1 VSGGKE
7 STFSSG
13 EGSIDGGAQHLVV
26 ARFQFSLKYC
36 RMMKN
41 AALLLAALLATAGAA
56 AAQSTAEVVRGRV
69 TTDSGKTVIGAT
81 VVVTRGPDRLSQNT
95 TTDSSGNYS
104 VRFDPGTGDYLVY
117 VAFTGLK
124 SARRRVQRQGT
135 EREIVANFVLAVDVT
150 LLAAQKVTA
159 DRPVRASNSINPS
172 QPETGSSEKFSDG
185 VNGAISPTIAGDLN
199 AIAGTLPNVTLTPT
213 GISILGSDPASTLT
227 TLNGMNLPG
236 GSIPRAARTETR
248 VTGTT
253 YDATRGGFTGAN
265 VDVRLG
271 PGSRSYER
279 QNGFVTFDPRSLQY
293 TDPTT
298 RSLGNT
304 SGGVRASFGADGEL
318 IRRAVTYNVAI
329 DLARSTADAATLLD
343 ADAEALLR
351 AGASPDSVARIIA
364 LSTPLGL
371 LTGSSIPS
379 NRQHTGVTWLGRLD
393 DTRDTLNA
401 RTLTTYAGYTKDGA
415 LNFTPLVAPSA
426 SGERTTRTLGA
437 QLILDD
443 FLGPGRRILTET
455 RFGVSGVRNQTTPY
469 TSVPG
474 VSVLVRSAESGT
486 SGVSDVTGVTLG
498 GASFLANEETRWTAE
513 GANETIWN
521 AGGRRHR
528 FKTMLWGRA
537 DGLHQIGSGNR
548 LGTFSF
554 NSVEDFAANRPSG
567 FSRTLQQPDASGSA
581 WNTAA
586 AFSHQWAPTR
596 FFSLI
601 YGARAEANGFGD
613 KPPVNPALEQALG
626 VRTGVA
632 PTMIHVSPRL
642 GFSYTYNRDRDNGSG
657 SSFTPVG
664 HYFRSV
670 TGTLRGGIGEF
681 RDLLR
686 PNVLA
691 DASAATG
698 LTGGTTSL
706 SCVGSAV
713 PIPDWT
719 RFASDPTAIP
729 TKCLDGSGVLA
740 ERAPSV
746 TLIDRGYD
754 VPRSWRASLDW
765 TTSIRSWVIRANTL
779 GSYDLSQ
786 PGVVDANFA
795 GSPKLTLGAEGDRP
809 VFVSQAGI
817 DPNTG
822 AVSATEARRS
832 SQYGRVAERVSDLK
846 GYGGQFTFGVA
857 PDPFKFRARYALFTS
872 FGYTVQET
880 KRQYRG
886 FDGAAFGDPRTIE
899 WAPGPQDAR
908 HIFVLSGGFSAPHLG
923 TITGFSRIQSGL
935 PFTPIVQGDVNGDGR
950 SGDRAFIP
958 DPAHESDPLLAS
970 QLSAVMT
977 SGSEAAREC
986 LLANVGRAPARNGCR
1001 GPWTQSFSLQWT
1013 PQLPAKIQR
1022 RVRANLYLQ
1031 NVLAGVD
1038 QLVHGADDLRGWGSP
1053 ATPDPTLLVPRGF
1066 DATAKRFKY
1075 DVNARFADTRPGHT
1089 LFRDPFRLVL
1099 DFSMDFSVDYDLQQ
1113 LRRAVEPV
1121 KGPEGWIRRGA
1132 DSLTAFYLANTSD
1145 IHKVLLAES
1154 DSLFLSGA
1162 QMAALRRADSLYSTR
1177 VRAIYV
1183 PLGQFLAA
1191 GHGGAGKAELDSVQA
1206 TQKAYWKIFWEQPE
1220 VADSIVTPSQR
1231 ELIPLFKSMLAVPKE
1246 QREKSQYMFGRPVT
1260 LVDRPRAGQP

>member
-1 VSGGKE
+1 MK
-7 STFSSG
+7 TAAF
-13 EGSIDGGAQHLVV
+13 ILV
-26 ARFQFSLKYC
+26 
-36 RMMKN
+36 
-41 AALLLAALLATAGAA
+41 ALLTTAGVA
-56 AAQSTAEVVRGRV
+56 AAQSTADVVRGRV

-95 TTDSSGNYS
+95 TTDSSGNFS

-124 SARRRVQRQGT
+124 SARRRVQRQGS
-135 EREIVANFVLAVDVT
+135 ERELVANFVLAVDVA

-159 DRPVRASNSINPS
+159 DRPVRANNSISPG
-172 QPETGSSEKFSDG
+172 QPETGSSEKYSDG

-199 AIAGTLPNVTLTPT
+199 AIAGTLPNVTLTPG

-271 PGSRSYER
+271 PGNRSYQR

-298 RSLGNT
+298 RSLGST

-318 IRRAVTYNVAI
+318 IRRALTYNVAI

-351 AGASPDSVARIIA
+351 AGASPDSVARILA

-371 LTGSSIPS
+371 VSGPSIPN

-426 SGERTTRTLGA
+426 SGERTSRTLGA
-437 QLILDD
+437 NLTLDN
-443 FLGPGRRILTET
+443 FVGPGRRILTET

-469 TSVPG
+469 SAVPG
-474 VSVLVRSAESGT
+474 ASVLLRSAESGVG
-486 SGVSDVTGVTLG
+486 GVNDVTGITLG

-537 DGLHQIGSGNR
+537 DGLHTVGSGNR

-554 NSVEDFAANRPSG
+554 NSVADFAANRPTS
-567 FSRTLQQPDASGSA
+567 FSRTLTQPDASGSA
-581 WNTAA
+581 WNSAA
-586 AFSHQWAPTR
+586 AFSGQWLPTR
-596 FFSLI
+596 FFNLI
-601 YGARAEANGFGD
+601 YGARLEANGFGD
-613 KPPVNPALEQALG
+613 KPPTNAALEQALG
-626 VRTGVA
+626 VKTGAA
-632 PTMIHVSPRL
+632 PTMFHVSPRL

-657 SSFTPVG
+657 ASFTPVG
-664 HYFRSV
+664 HYFRNV

-698 LTGGTTSL
+698 LAGGATSL
-706 SCVGSAV
+706 SCVGAAV

-719 RFASDPTAIP
+719 KYAGDPTTIP
-729 TKCLDGSGVLA
+729 TQCLDGSGVLA

-754 VPRSWRASLDW
+754 VPRSWRGSLDW
-765 TTSIRSWVIRANTL
+765 TTSIRNWMVRANTL

-795 GSPKLTLGAEGDRP
+795 GSPKLTLAGEGNRP

-822 AVSATEARRS
+822 AVSATEARKS

-846 GYGGQFTFGVA
+846 GYGGQFTLAVS
-857 PDPFKFRARYALFTS
+857 PDPFKFHAGYSLFSS
-872 FGYTVQET
+872 FGYTIQGT
-880 KRQYRG
+880 RRQYRG

-908 HIFVLSGGFSAPHLG
+908 HIVVLSGGLSLPHVG
-923 TITGFSRIQSGL
+923 VITGFSRIQSGL

-958 DPAHESDPLLAS
+958 DPAHANDPSLAS
-970 QLSAVMT
+970 QLNALLT
-977 SGSEAAREC
+977 NGSDAAREC
-986 LLANVGRAPARNGCR
+986 LLANAGRAPARNGCR
-1001 GPWTQSFSLQWT
+1001 GPWTQSFSMQWT
-1013 PQLPAKIQR
+1013 PQLPQKISR
-1022 RVRANLYLQ
+1022 RVHANLYLQ

-1038 QLVHGADDLRGWGSP
+1038 QLVHGVDDLRGWGSP

-1066 DATAKRFKY
+1066 DAATKQFKY

-1132 DSLTAFYLANTSD
+1132 DSLAGFYLSNTSD

-1154 DSLFLSGA
+1154 DSLFLSAG
-1162 QMAALRRADSLYSTR
+1162 QSAALRRADSVYSAR

-1183 PLGQFLAA
+1183 PLGQFLAQ

-1206 TQKAYWKIFWEQPE
+1206 TQKLYWKIFWEQPE
-1220 VADSIVTPSQR
+1220 IADSIVTPSQR
-1231 ELIPLFKSMLAVPKE
+1231 ELIPLFKNMLGVPKE
-1246 QREKSQYMFGRPVT
+1246 QREHSQYMFGRPVT
-1260 LVDRPRAGQP
+1260 LVDRPRPPMP

>member
-1 VSGGKE
+1 
-7 STFSSG
+7 
-13 EGSIDGGAQHLVV
+13 
-26 ARFQFSLKYC
+26 
-36 RMMKN
+36 MK
-41 AALLLAALLATAGAA
+41 TAGYTLGLIVLCSGVGV
-56 AAQSTAEVVRGRV
+56 AQSAPETVRGRV
-69 TTDSGKTVIGAT
+69 TTDSGKAVIGAT

-95 TTDSSGNYS
+95 TTDSAGNYR

-124 SARRRVQRQGT
+124 SARRRVQRQGS
-135 EREIVANFVLAVDVT
+135 EREIVANFVLAVDVA

-159 DRPVRASNSINPS
+159 DRPVRASNSISPT
-172 QPETGSSEKFSDG
+172 QPETGSSEKYSDG

-199 AIAGTLPNVTLTPT
+199 ALAATLPNVTLTPS

-293 TDPTT
+293 SDPTT
-298 RSLGNT
+298 RSLGTT

-318 IRRAVTYNVAI
+318 IRRALTYNVAI
-329 DLARSTADAATLLD
+329 DVARSTADAATLID

-371 LTGSSIPS
+371 VSGPSIPN

-393 DTRDTLNA
+393 DTRDTLTG
-401 RTLTTYAGYTKDGA
+401 RTLTTYVGYTKDGA

-426 SGERTTRTLGA
+426 SGERTSRTLGA
-437 QLILDD
+437 QLTLDN
-443 FLGPGRRILTET
+443 FVGPGRRILTET
-455 RFGVSGVRNQTTPY
+455 RFGLSGVRNRTMPY
-469 TSVPG
+469 SSVPG
-474 VSVLVRSAESGT
+474 ASVLVRSAESGLG
-486 SGVSDVTGVTLG
+486 GVSDVTGITLG
-498 GASFLANEETRWTAE
+498 GGSFLANEEDRWTAE

-528 FKTMLWGRA
+528 FKTMLWARA
-537 DGLHQIGSGNR
+537 DGLHQVGNGNP

-554 NSVEDFAANRPSG
+554 NSVEDFAANRPSS
-567 FSRTLQQPDASGSA
+567 FSRTLTQPDASGSA
-581 WNTAA
+581 WNAA
-586 AFSHQWAPTR
+586 AALSHQWAPTR

-601 YGARAEANGFGD
+601 YGARVEANGFGD
-613 KPPVNPALEQALG
+613 KPQSNPALEQALG

-632 PTMIHVSPRL
+632 PTMFHVSPRL

-664 HYFRSV
+664 HYFRNV

-686 PNVLA
+686 PGVLA

-698 LTGGTTSL
+698 LPGGTTSL
-706 SCVGSAV
+706 SCVGAAV

-719 RFASDPTAIP
+719 KFASDPTAIP
-729 TKCLDGSGVLA
+729 ARCLDGSGVLA
-740 ERAPSV
+740 ERVPSV
-746 TLIDRGYD
+746 TLIDPGYN
-754 VPRSWRASLDW
+754 VPRSWRGSLDW
-765 TTSIRSWVIRANTL
+765 TTSFRNWMIRANTL

-795 GSPKLTLGAEGDRP
+795 GVSKLTLAGEGNRP
-809 VFVSQAGI
+809 VFVSTAGI
-817 DPNTG
+817 DPSTG
-822 AVSATEARRS
+822 AVSATEARKS
-832 SQYGRVAERVSDLK
+832 AAYGRVAERISDLK
-846 GYGGQFTFGVA
+846 GYGGQFTLGVS
-857 PDPFKFRARYALFTS
+857 PDPFKFHAKYALFTS
-872 FGYTVQET
+872 FGYTIQET

-908 HIFVLSGGFSAPHLG
+908 HIFVLSGGISAPHLG

-935 PFTPIVQGDVNGDGR
+935 PFTPIVRGDVNGDGR

-958 DPAHESDPLLAS
+958 DPAHTGDLSLATQLNALIANGSD
-970 QLSAVMT
+970 
-977 SGSEAAREC
+977 AAREC
-986 LLANVGRAPARNGCR
+986 VLANLGRAADRNGCR
-1001 GPWTQSFSLQWT
+1001 GPWTQSFSMQWT
-1013 PQLPAKIQR
+1013 PQLPAKFSR
-1022 RVRANLYLQ
+1022 RVRTNLYLQ

-1038 QLVHGADDLRGWGSP
+1038 QLVHGVDDLRGWGSP

-1066 DATAKRFKY
+1066 DATAKQFKY

-1089 LFRDPFRLVL
+1089 LLRDPFRLVL

-1132 DSLTAFYLANTSD
+1132 DSLAAFYLSNTSD
-1145 IHKVLLAES
+1145 IHKLLLAES
-1154 DSLFLSGA
+1154 DSLFLSA
-1162 QMAALRRADSLYSTR
+1162 TQMAALRHADSVYSAR

-1183 PLGQFLAA
+1183 PLGQFLAQ

-1206 TQKAYWKIFWEQPE
+1206 TQKLYWKIFWEQPE
-1220 VADSIVTPSQR
+1220 IADSIVTPSQR
-1231 ELIPLFKSMLAVPKE
+1231 ELIPLFKAMLNVPKE
-1246 QREKSQYMFGRPVT
+1246 QREHSQYMFGRPVT
-1260 LVDRPRAGQP
+1260 LVDRPRPGT

>member
-1 VSGGKE
+1 MKTV
-7 STFSSG
+7 T
-13 EGSIDGGAQHLVV
+13 IVV
-26 ARFQFSLKYC
+26 A
-36 RMMKN
+36 
-41 AALLLAALLATAGAA
+41 ALALVLCLAARPAV
-56 AAQSTAEVVRGRV
+56 AQNTAEVVRGRV
-69 TTDSGKTVIGAT
+69 TTDSGKVVKGAT

-95 TTDSSGNYS
+95 TTDSAGNYS

-124 SARRRVQRQGT
+124 SARRRVQRQGND
-135 EREIVANFVLAVDVT
+135 RELVANFVLAVDIAQ
-150 LLAAQKVTA
+150 LAAQKVTA
-159 DRPVRASNSINPS
+159 DRPVRASNNVAPT

-199 AIAGTLPNVTLTPT
+199 ALAATLPNVTLTPS

-271 PGSRSYER
+271 PGSRSYQR
-279 QNGFVTFDPRSLQY
+279 QNGYVTFDPRSLQY

-298 RSLGNT
+298 RSLGTT
-304 SGGVRASFGADGEL
+304 SGGARASFGADGEL
-318 IRRAVTYNVAI
+318 IRRALTYNVAI
-329 DLARSTADAATLLD
+329 DVARSTADPATLLD
-343 ADAEALLR
+343 ADAQSLLR

-371 LTGSSIPS
+371 VSGPAIPS
-379 NRQHTGVTWLGRLD
+379 NRQHNAITWLGRLD
-393 DTRDTLNA
+393 DTRDSLTG
-401 RTLTTYAGYTKDGA
+401 RTLTTYIGYTTDGA
-415 LNFTPLVAPSA
+415 LNFTPLAAPSA
-426 SGERTTRTLGA
+426 SGERTSRTLGA
-437 QLILDD
+437 QLTLDN
-443 FLGPGRRILTET
+443 FVGPGQRVLTET
-455 RFGVSGVRNQTTPY
+455 RFGVSAVRNQTTPY
-469 TSVPG
+469 SNVPG
-474 VSVLVRSAESGT
+474 ASILLRTADVGGG
-486 SGVSDVTGVTLG
+486 GVSDVTGITLG
-498 GASFLANEETRWTAE
+498 GASFLANEESRWTAE

-528 FKTMLWGRA
+528 FKTLLWGRA
-537 DGLHQIGSGNR
+537 DGLHQVGSGNR

-554 NSVEDFAANRPSG
+554 NSVADFAGNRPSS
-567 FSRTLQQPDASGSA
+567 FSRTLFQPDASGSS
-581 WNTAA
+581 WNGAA
-586 AFSHQWAPTR
+586 AFSHQWLPTR

-601 YGARAEANGFGD
+601 YGARVEANGFGS
-613 KPPVNPALEQALG
+613 KPPVNPALEEALG

-632 PTMIHVSPRL
+632 PTMFHVSPRL

-657 SSFTPVG
+657 ASFTPVG
-664 HYFRSV
+664 HYFRSL
-670 TGTLRGGIGEF
+670 TGTLRGGVGEF

-698 LTGGTTSL
+698 LSGGTLSL
-706 SCVGSAV
+706 SCVGAAV
-713 PIPDWT
+713 PLPDWT
-719 RFASDPTAIP
+719 RFAGDPTTIP
-729 TKCLDGSGVLA
+729 GQCLDGSGVLA

-746 TLIDRGYD
+746 TLIDPGYD
-754 VPRSWRASLDW
+754 VPRSWRGSLDW
-765 TTSIRSWVIRANTL
+765 TTSIRNWVIRANTL
-779 GSYDLSQ
+779 GSYDLSL
-786 PGVVDANFA
+786 PGVVDANFT
-795 GSPKLTLGAEGDRP
+795 GVSKLTLSGEGNRP

-832 SQYGRVAERVSDLK
+832 PAYGRVAERVSDLK
-846 GYGGQFTFGVA
+846 GYGGQFTLGVS
-857 PDPFKFRARYALFTS
+857 PDPFKFRAKYSLFTS
-872 FGYTVQET
+872 FGYTIQET
-880 KRQYRG
+880 RRQYRG
-886 FDGAAFGDPRTIE
+886 FDGAAFGDPRTME

-908 HIFVLSGGFSAPHLG
+908 HIFVLSGGFSAPHVG

-935 PFTPIVQGDVNGDGR
+935 PFTPIVQGDINGDGR

-958 DPAHESDPLLAS
+958 NPALAGDPSLAS
-970 QLSAVMT
+970 QLNALIEN
-977 SGSEAAREC
+977 GSDAAREC
-986 LLANVGRAPARNGCR
+986 IVANLGRAADRNGCR
-1001 GPWTQSFSLQWT
+1001 GPWTQSFSVQWT
-1013 PQLPAKIQR
+1013 PQLPSKVSR
-1022 RVRANLYLQ
+1022 RVHANLYLQ

-1038 QLVHGADDLRGWGSP
+1038 QLVHGVDDLRGWGSP

-1066 DATAKRFKY
+1066 DAASGRFKY

-1132 DSLTAFYLANTSD
+1132 DSLAAFYLSNTSD
-1145 IHKVLLAES
+1145 IHKVLMAES
-1154 DSLFLSGA
+1154 DSLFLSEA
-1162 QMAALRRADSLYSTR
+1162 QMRALRRADSVYSAR
-1177 VRAIYV
+1177 VRAIYI
-1183 PLGQFLAA
+1183 PLGQYLAQ

-1206 TQKAYWKIFWEQPE
+1206 TQKLYWKIFWEQPE
-1220 VADSIVTPSQR
+1220 IADSIVTPSQR
-1231 ELIPLFKSMLAVPKE
+1231 ELIPLFKSMLSVPKE
-1246 QREKSQYMFGRPVT
+1246 QREHSQYQFGRPVT
-1260 LVDRPRAGQP
+1260 LIDRPRSGTAG